1 MPRTRSASARAAGG
15 GNGRQQ
21 QEQQEQ
27 QEARKLVVY
36 PTLSDELVS
45 TLWAETR
52 WHGSAVQTH
61 A

>member
-15 GNGRQQ
+15 GNGRQ
-21 QEQQEQ
+21 QQEQ